1 MTTIKEAFIEIIWT
15 VQDQVTGQTDV
26 KSESYWKVAPEVQ
39 RIRDLETAGL
49 KPNYYLRSK

>member
-26 KSESYWKVAPEVQ
+26 KSESYYMVKPAYQ
-39 RIRDLETAGL
+39 RIRELETAGL
-49 KPNYYLRSK
+49 KPDFFIKGK